1 MRGLDA
7 VAAAKGC
14 SGPVCVTVQARKQ
27 GKAHTQRHEDRLS
40 SRHHDLKD
48 EPAAMA
54 THCWRRRL
62 LPLLL
67 SGPLLV
73 GPAWSG
79 NSTEPT
85 VVPGAPAN
93 LAHAAAD
100 HATALHLGKLNVRSS
115 SVIIVDGAD
124 SSVLYSKDAQRVV
137 PIASITKLMT
147 ALVVLDAAQPL
158 DEMIELTPADRRLE
172 RSSASRLAIG
182 SKLSRGDLLHLALM
196 SSENRAA
203 HAVARAYPGGLPAC
217 VKAMNAKA
225 RALGMK
231 SAHFSDPTGLSS
243 GNVSS
248 AADLAK
254 LVAAAAADA
263 TIRTFSTNAS
273 HTVAVGRQLLEFRNT
288 NSLVAKAD
296 WDIMVQKTGYT
307 SDAGQCLVMKTVIHE
322 RPVLIVLLNSF
333 GKYTRVADARRIR
346 KWMEAGLEP
355 GQLAQAAR

>member
-1 MRGLDA
+1 MR
-7 VAAAKGC
+7 
-14 SGPVCVTVQARKQ
+14 
-27 GKAHTQRHEDRLS
+27 
-40 SRHHDLKD
+40 
-48 EPAAMA
+48 
-54 THCWRRRL
+54 THSWRRL
-62 LPLLL
+62 LLALLL
-67 SGPLLV
+67 APVLTFAS
-73 GPAWSG
+73 PAGTGIS
-79 NSTEPT
+79 SDP
-85 VVPGAPAN
+85 VKS
-93 LAHAAAD
+93 
-100 HATALHLGKLNVRSS
+100 LHLGKLTVRSS
-115 SVIIVDGAD
+115 SVLVVDAAD

-147 ALVVLDAAQPL
+147 ALVVLDAGQPL
-158 DEMIELTPADRRLE
+158 DETIELTAADRRLE

-182 SKLSRGDLLHLALM
+182 SKLSRGDLLQLALM

-203 HAVARAYPGGLPAC
+203 HAVARSYPGGMPAC

-231 SAHFSDPTGLSS
+231 SAYFIDPTGLSS

-254 LVAAAAADA
+254 LLAAAAADA

-288 NSLVAKAD
+288 NTLVKKPD

-346 KWMEAGLEP
+346 KWMEAALEP
-355 GQLAQAAR
+355 RQLVQASR